1 MNNLSRIKVAMF
13 DLDGTLAK
21 SKQPV
26 DAAGLRLLAA
36 LTRKMPVVVVGGGK
50 KELFWRQIVRPIS
63 RFNPDLRNLRIMP
76 TNGASLYLWRKRWV
90 KMYELRLTRAE
101 GRRIREAVKIALKR
115 IGFKSP
121 GRRYGN
127 IIEDRGAQITFSALG
142 QGAPLPA
149 KEAWNRRSDIRLR
162 LLKEL
167 RRLLPDLDSHVA
179 GLTSIDI
186 TRRGIDKSYAV
197 KRAEK
202 HFHVKKNEM
211 LFVGDAIFPGGNDYP
226 AKKAGI
232 PCLRV
237 NGPEETKRIIHD
249 LIGR

>member
-1 MNNLSRIKVAMF
+1 
-13 DLDGTLAK
+13 
-21 SKQPV
+21 
-26 DAAGLRLLAA
+26 
-36 LTRKMPVVVVGGGK
+36 
-50 KELFWRQIVRPIS
+50 
-63 RFNPDLRNLRIMP
+63 MP

-90 KMYELRLTRAE
+90 KIYELRLTKAKR
-101 GRRIREAVKIALKR
+101 RRIRETIKIALEK
-115 IGFKSP
+115 IGFESP

-127 IIEDRGAQITFSALG
+127 LIEDRGAQITFSALG
-142 QGAPLPA
+142 QSAPLPA
-149 KEAWNRRSDIRLR
+149 KEVWNRRSDIRLR

-197 KRAEK
+197 KRTEK

-226 AKKAGI
+226 AKKAGVL
-232 PCLRV
+232 CLKV
-237 NGPEETKRIIHD
+237 KGPEETKRVIRK
-249 LIGR
+249 LLSK